1 MIKSY
6 KNITLIPKIE
16 PLQKISVIKGQNEI
30 LGEVFLETKRQI
42 RNPNNITTFL
52 KDKFD
57 NIIGTE
63 DLSYEKNSPNI
74 VGLFIQVIP
83 MLRQQNLGL
92 GEILRLSSIIFMI
105 ENKIKEMEIFSKAEA
120 VYFHSKYKFEPEI
133 KSFDERN
140 YALKSIIKNCQNEFE
155 EIKLEAINI
164 VKKVASD
171 KSAENQ
177 RNLCKE
183 TNILLKEYI
192 QEILAR
198 KDKYKSHSFDF
209 GFRMI
214 LNTNDILDNK
224 IFFNNLFKKHK
235 IDYEI

>member
-192 QEILAR
+192 QEILAK
-198 KDKYKSHSFDF
+198 KDKYKSHPFDF